1 MKAKRSLLNLGFG
14 LTSQVITIILGFF
27 IPRLIMVNYGS
38 EANGLIASIVQIISY
53 FALLEA
59 GVGAASLQALYK
71 PIASNDRGHIN
82 SILAAT
88 SRYYKKRECTILSPS
103 YCLQSFIRW
112 SSTRRSTK

>member
-1 MKAKRSLLNLGFG
+1 
-14 LTSQVITIILGFF
+14 
-27 IPRLIMVNYGS
+27 MVNYGS

-71 PIASNDRGHIN
+71 PVAGNDRSHIN

-88 SRYYKKRECTILSPS
+88 SSYYKKPGSTISSQSCCWRLS
-103 YCLQSFIRW
+103 IRW
-112 SSTRRSTK
+112 SFIQRSAVSA